1 MPLCWYARS
10 VTDNEKA
17 PLPPKTPR
25 QSRVV
30 LNTLMMPEHGN
41 HYGNVHG
48 GIIMKLADEAA
59 AIAAMRHAQK
69 RAVTVAM
76 DSMTFRQPVQ
86 IGDLVTCTAHVT
98 YVSKTSMEVNVEV
111 HAENPISGQL
121 THTNSAY
128 LVFVALNE
136 AGRPAPV
143 PPLSLE
149 TEADVAEYARGKAR
163 QEARLAQRRG

>member
-1 MPLCWYARS
+1 
-10 VTDNEKA
+10 
-17 PLPPKTPR
+17 
-25 QSRVV
+25 
-30 LNTLMMPEHGN
+30 MMPEHAN
-41 HYGNVHG
+41 HFGNVHG

-86 IGDLVTCTAHVT
+86 IGDLVTCTAQVT
-98 YVSKTSMEVNVEV
+98 YVSKSSMEVNVEV

-128 LVFVALNE
+128 LVFVALSDQ
-136 AGRPAPV
+136 GRPSSV
-143 PPLSLE
+143 PPLALE
-149 TEADVAEYARGKAR
+149 TDADRTEFAKAKAR
-163 QEARLAQRRG
+163 QDARLAQRRG

>member
-1 MPLCWYARS
+1 MTDRS
-10 VTDNEKA
+10 TETLA
-17 PLPPKTPR
+17 PKSPR

-30 LNTLMMPEHGN
+30 LNTLMMPEHAN

-76 DSMTFRQPVQ
+76 DSMTFRQPIQ
-86 IGDLVTCTAHVT
+86 IGDLVTCTAQVT
-98 YVSKTSMEVNVEV
+98 YVSKSSMEVNVEV

-128 LVFVALNE
+128 LVFVALSDV
-136 AGRPAPV
+136 GRPVPV
-143 PPLSLE
+143 PPLNLE
-149 TEADVAEYARGKAR
+149 TEADIAEHARGKTR
-163 QEARLAQRRG
+163 QEARLAQRRS